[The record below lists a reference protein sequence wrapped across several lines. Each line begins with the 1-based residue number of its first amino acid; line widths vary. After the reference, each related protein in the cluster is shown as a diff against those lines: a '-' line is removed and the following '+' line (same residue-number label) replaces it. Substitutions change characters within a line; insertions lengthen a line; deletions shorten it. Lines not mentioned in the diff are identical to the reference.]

1 MQLPIRMGWVLT
13 LFFLLLATGCAGQ
26 TPVEEAPTAT
36 ATAQPDEAAA
46 AAPIALPTVDPAD
59 VIPLTTPSETR
70 PQAEMGS
77 AESVPVVIEGNHEC
91 AVESDLDLAGYPDLE
106 GVMGCAVEPA
116 RFDPVGFNEFG
127 PGPNYASF
135 MLWLSWERQIY
146 VLLPDQTYQ
155 VVADTWEEGMAT
167 FSCNPTEEEASSPP
181 LPRRGFGKVWCE
193 SAEYQERMGF
203 IEREE
208 RLCQHAAMQRFES
221 GRMLACFEDAAIRYF
236 RIFDN
241 GTWQA
246 EFQP

>member
-1 MQLPIRMGWVLT
+1 M
-13 LFFLLLATGCAGQ
+13 
-26 TPVEEAPTAT
+26 PVEVTRAVTAAEQRAEAGTNET
-36 ATAQPDEAAA
+36 TEAE
-46 AAPIALPTVDPAD
+46 PMALPTVDPAD

-70 PQAEMGS
+70 AQADPDGEG
-77 AESVPVVIEGNHEC
+77 SVPVVIEGDHTC
-91 AVESDLDLAGYPDLE
+91 AVESDLDLAGYPALE
-106 GVMGCAVEPA
+106 SIMGCAVEPA
-116 RFDPVGFNEFG
+116 RFDSVGFNEFG

-146 VLLPDQTYQ
+146 VLLPDQTYE
-155 VVADTWEEGMAT
+155 VVADTWGEEMPT
-167 FSCNPTEEEASSPP
+167 FSCNPTDEEPSSPP

-193 SAEYQERMGF
+193 NVKYQEQMGF

-236 RIFDN
+236 RILDD